1 MFPAQATVAELSTA
15 SDKQLR
21 ISKKII
27 WALVGIGVF
36 LRLFHY
42 FNNRSL
48 FIDEVYLSTSLI
60 KMSFAELT
68 SPMLD
73 YQQKAPLGFLWL
85 VKLSVVLFG
94 KKEMALRLV
103 PLLAGITSLFVFVP
117 VARYFL
123 KPLGVV
129 LALGMLALGP
139 VLVYHSVEIKQYCT
153 EMLAT
158 IVSLYLYTRYHQRQ
172 DYASLLLWGL
182 WGALILWFS
191 YAAIFV
197 LAGMAI
203 GLSLYYLVKKNWK
216 RLFTSLIPFSL
227 WFFSFAINFY
237 LFTFKHTTNSEW
249 LVEWFRLRN
258 GFLPL
263 NASAKDVVVWIA
275 QSIYSLLNYPL
286 GILWNASQIHALG
299 NPILKLILKMPLVLF
314 FFWGVGMYLFFRH
327 NRKALLILMFPL
339 ALTLF
344 AGLIEQYPFYER
356 LTVFL
361 APLLI
366 LMIAHGCAAVTNYFP
381 AKAQWRFIFPAILLF
396 WPFWKSVDQV
406 LDPHQFG
413 DRKISFYR
421 QGMLFLNER
430 KQAGDVVYVYWNAR
444 HYYNYYNEAYNLN
457 LGGIQLS
464 DVRLV
469 SKSPED
475 YLARLRPE
483 YKDAA
488 QAERV
493 WFVHDPLL
501 KIEIGEYDH
510 KPEWYYEEAIAA
522 GAGALVYKDIEE
534 SMGKREVESYV
545 RLNAGVR
552 LLK

>member
-1 MFPAQATVAELSTA
+1 MFPAQATVAELSPS
-15 SDKQLR
+15 SDKLHR
-21 ISKKII
+21 ISKKIV
-27 WALVGIGVF
+27 WTLVAVGVF

-48 FIDEVYLSTSLI
+48 FIDEIYLSTSLI

-103 PLLAGITSLFVFVP
+103 PLLAGITSLFVFLP

-129 LALGMLALGP
+129 LAVGMLALAP

-153 EMLAT
+153 EMLAS

-172 DYASLLLWGL
+172 DYSSLFLWGL

-197 LAGMAI
+197 LAGIAI
-203 GLSLYYLVKKNWK
+203 GLSLYYLFTKDWN
-216 RLFTSLIPFSL
+216 RLFASLIPFSL
-227 WFFSFAINFY
+227 WFFSFALNFY
-237 LFTFKHTTNSEW
+237 LFTYKHTGSDW

-263 NASAKDVVVWIA
+263 NASAKDVVVWLA

-299 NPILKLILKMPLVLF
+299 NPILKLLLKMPLVLF
-314 FFWGVGMYLFFRH
+314 LFWGAGMYTFFRH
-327 NRKALLILMFPL
+327 NRKALLILVLPL
-339 ALTLF
+339 GLTLF
-344 AGLIEQYPFYER
+344 AGLLEQYPFYER

-381 AKAQWRFIFPAILLF
+381 AHAQWRFIFPAILLF

-406 LDPHQFG
+406 LQPEQFG
-413 DRKISFYR
+413 SRKISYYR
-421 QGMLFLNER
+421 QGILFLKER
-430 KQAGDVVYVYWNAR
+430 MQQDDVVYVYWNAK
-444 HYYNYYNEAYNLN
+444 HYYDYYNEAYDLN
-457 LGGIQLS
+457 LGGIQLN
-464 DVRLV
+464 DFRLV
-469 SKSPED
+469 SKDPEE
-475 YLARLRPE
+475 YLRRLRPE
-483 YKDAA
+483 YQNAA
-488 QAERV
+488 QPGRV

-501 KIEIGEYDH
+501 TIDIGEYDH
-510 KPEWYYEEAIAA
+510 QPAWYHEDVNAS
-522 GAGALVYKDIEE
+522 GALVCRDLE

-545 RLNAGVR
+545 RLNAGIR
-552 LLK
+552 LFE